1 MYRNK
6 PEMKQRLF
14 KIFYAL
20 IPLAFWMVVLSMP
33 LFSSFDHLPK
43 QFRQARTFDII
54 STNILLIFIFY
65 IHHYFIYPLKNSKNG
80 VLNYSLCILG
90 CLLVYLTV
98 NHFIHQ
104 RDLGPLP
111 AMTNAMP
118 RPPRPNFLMPILPF
132 SLVIVSGFCY
142 QQYLD
147 RVKREK
153 LIKEL
158 ENIQLKTELAF
169 LSSQIEP
176 HFIFNILN
184 TMVSMA
190 RKKSAH
196 LETSLINLSQLMRY
210 MLYSNNGKTINLA
223 EEIDYVKSYID
234 LQMLRYEDDV
244 KLKLQLIGDFSNYQ
258 IEPMLLI
265 PFIENAFK
273 HGIGNIEQPNIDI
286 SIFLDEKDQRLKT
299 MVINSI
305 SPTPTSSGKESG
317 IGLTNVKRRLELLYP
332 NRHLFS
338 IEKKN
343 DNFIALLQISL
354 VDELY
359 HY

>member
-1 MYRNK
+1 
-6 PEMKQRLF
+6 MKQRLL

-33 LFSSFDHLPK
+33 LFSNFDHLPK
-43 QFRQARTFDII
+43 QFKQARTLEII
-54 STNILLIFIFY
+54 SNNVLLIFIFY
-65 IHHYFIYPLKNSKNG
+65 IHHYLIYPLKNKKNG
-80 VLNYSLCILG
+80 ILNYSLCILG
-90 CLLVYLTV
+90 CLIVYLTV

-104 RDLGPLP
+104 RDLGLLP
-111 AMTNAMP
+111 QMANAMP
-118 RPPRPNFLMPILPF
+118 RLPRPNFLMPILPF
-132 SLVIVSGFCY
+132 ALVIVSGFCY

-147 RVKREK
+147 RIKCEK

-190 RKKSAH
+190 RKKSTH

-234 LQMLRYEDDV
+234 LQMLRYEEDV
-244 KLKLQLIGDFSNYQ
+244 KLKLQLIGDFSTHQ

-273 HGIGNIEQPNIDI
+273 HGIGNIEHPNIDI
-286 SIFLDEKDQRLKT
+286 SIILDEKDQKLKI

-305 SPTPTSSGKESG
+305 SPMPTLLKKESG
-317 IGLTNVKRRLELLYP
+317 IGLANVKRRLQLLYP
-332 NRHLFS
+332 NRHLFH

-343 DNFIALLQISL
+343 DTFIALLQICL
-354 VDELY
+354 VDEL
-359 HY
+359 HHH

>member
-1 MYRNK
+1 MT
-6 PEMKQRLF
+6 KQKTLN
-14 KIFYAL
+14 ILYAL
-20 IPLAFWMVVLSMP
+20 LPLVFWMLVLSMP
-33 LFSSFDHLPK
+33 LFSGYDHLPK
-43 QFRQARTFDII
+43 VIQQARARNII
-54 STNILLIFIFY
+54 STNILLILIFY
-65 IHHYFIYPLKNSKNG
+65 VHHYFIYPLKNKKNG
-80 VLNYSLCILG
+80 VLIYSVLVLC
-90 CLLVYLTV
+90 CLIIYLAT
-98 NHFIHQ
+98 NHLIREF
-104 RDLGPLP
+104 DLGS
-111 AMTNAMP
+111 MP
-118 RPPRPNFLMPILPF
+118 PMDNRMPKPPRPNFLMPILPF
-132 SLVIVSGFCY
+132 ALVMVSGFCY

-147 RVKREK
+147 RVKGEK

-190 RKKSAH
+190 RKKSVH

-210 MLYSNNGKTINLA
+210 MLYNNNDKSISLS

-234 LQMLRYEDDV
+234 LQMLRYEEDV
-244 KLKLQLIGDFSNYQ
+244 KLKLQLIGDFSSYQ

-273 HGIGNIEQPNIDI
+273 HGIGNIEQPSIDI
-286 SIFLDEKDQRLKT
+286 SIILDEKAQKLKI
-299 MVINSI
+299 MVINYI
-305 SPTPTSSGKESG
+305 SRSPTSSTKESG
-317 IGLTNVKRRLELLYP
+317 IGLANVKRRLQLLYP

-338 IEKKN
+338 VEKKN

-354 VDELY
+354 ENELHNY
-359 HY
+359 

>member
-1 MYRNK
+1 
-6 PEMKQRLF
+6 MKQKLL
-14 KIFYAL
+14 KILYAL

-33 LFSSFDHLPK
+33 LFSNFDHLPK
-43 QFRQARTFDII
+43 EFRQARTFNII
-54 STNILLIFIFY
+54 STNVLLIFIFY
-65 IHHYFIYPLKNSKNG
+65 IHHYLIYPLRNKKNG
-80 VLNYSLCILG
+80 ILTYVLCISC
-90 CLLVYLTV
+90 CLVAYLIAH
-98 NHFIHQ
+98 HFIHEQ
-104 RDLGPLP
+104 YFEPMP
-111 AMTNAMP
+111 AMTTNAMP
-118 RPPRPNFLMPILPF
+118 PPRPNFLMPILPF
-132 SLVIVSGFCY
+132 ALVIVADFCY
-142 QQYLD
+142 LQYLD
-147 RVKREK
+147 KVEREK

-190 RKKSAH
+190 RKNSAH

-210 MLYSNNGKTINLA
+210 MLYSNNGKSINLS

-244 KLKLQLIGDFSNYQ
+244 KLKLQLMGDFSKHQ

-273 HGIGNIEQPNIDI
+273 HGIGNIERPSIDI
-286 SIFLDEKDQRLKT
+286 SIILDDKDQTLKT
-299 MVINSI
+299 MVVNSINSVN
-305 SPTPTSSGKESG
+305 SLPKKESG
-317 IGLTNVKRRLELLYP
+317 IGLTNVKRRLQLLYP
-332 NRHLFS
+332 NRHLFH

-343 DNFIALLQISL
+343 DTFIALLQIAL
-354 VDELY
+354 VDELHNY
-359 HY
+359 

>member
-1 MYRNK
+1 
-6 PEMKQRLF
+6 MKQRFL
-14 KIFYAL
+14 KITYAF
-20 IPLAFWMVVLSMP
+20 IPLVFWMVVLSMP
-33 LFSSFDHLPK
+33 LLSNFDQFPK
-43 QFRQARTFDII
+43 EIKQARTFEII
-54 STNILLIFIFY
+54 SMNIMLIFIFY
-65 IHHYFIYPLKNSKNG
+65 IHHYFIYPVRNKKNG
-80 VLNYSLCILG
+80 IFYYSMLILG
-90 CLLVYLTV
+90 CLNIYLTA
-98 NHFIHQ
+98 NYLIRQ
-104 RDLGPLP
+104 RDLGPMS
-111 AMTNAMP
+111 AMVNGMQ
-118 RPPRPNFLMPILPF
+118 RLPRPNFLMPILPF
-132 SLVIVSGFCY
+132 ALVIVSGFCY

-147 RVKREK
+147 KVKRDK
-153 LIKEL
+153 FIKEL

-210 MLYSNNGKTINLA
+210 MLYSNNGKSINLS

-234 LQMLRYEDDV
+234 LQMLRYEEDV
-244 KLKLQLIGDFSNYQ
+244 KLKLQLIGDFSAHQ

-273 HGIGNIEQPNIDI
+273 HGIGNTEHPNIDI
-286 SIFLDEKDQRLKT
+286 SIILDEKEQKLKT

-305 SPTPTSSGKESG
+305 SPKPISPKKESG
-317 IGLTNVKRRLELLYP
+317 IGLANVKRRLQLLYP
-332 NRHLFS
+332 NRHLFH

-354 VDELY
+354 VDELH